1 MDTVDHIVMSGDG
14 VYPRTFANKN
24 DTRFKQVLS
33 GARGDWQSEL
43 FLKTAMEYWLG
54 DPSKCI
60 LMADGGFEDLIHPA
74 TYIDGQY
81 DDADLEVFKQAA
93 WSFLGINS
101 APAIDDGIATL
112 IFISHPRLT
121 VVNKLTRMAKK
132 LSDKSLNSR
141 IPNWIRAILLRIC

>member
-81 DDADLEVFKQAA
+81 DDAD
-93 WSFLGINS
+93 
-101 APAIDDGIATL
+101 
-112 IFISHPRLT
+112 
-121 VVNKLTRMAKK
+121 
-132 LSDKSLNSR
+132 
-141 IPNWIRAILLRIC
+141 